1 MFFIARVKVHSW
13 LSIGKYGILF
23 SGRWELSALV
33 SLATMVHL
41 FLSEL
46 A

>member
-1 MFFIARVKVHSW
+1 MFFGAKIKVHSW
-13 LSIGKYGILF
+13 LGIGKYGILF
-23 SGRWELSALV
+23 SGRQESSALV
-33 SLATMVHL
+33 CLAKMAHL